1 MMGHDL
7 LAAEDFQL
15 CVPFDFACATNNAAA
30 IIGGVGRAA
39 SNTVLKSWADGVFE
53 TLTDTLVRI
62 GTFWVEVDT
71 PDLRGGSSEAVFVQ
85 SHLYVFVIAAVMVS
99 VIAAG
104 IQLATG
110 RSGRPLRDLMSA
122 VLTYMTVAV
131 AGIGIVHYLI
141 QAADAF
147 SQWILDEATGG
158 DGTQFA
164 FSLFQGGLLA
174 GQYTGT
180 LGPILIIILGL
191 FGIIANVVQIGMMM
205 LRSAFLVIL
214 VGILPISAACT
225 NTTWGRS
232 WFTKNVTWL
241 VAFVLYK
248 PAASIV
254 YAVAIKLTSRAGFAD
269 QWSSDD
275 VSTFIMGILLL
286 VAAVLV
292 LPALIGFVVPASA
305 AMSQGGPGVGDTAVM
320 GAMATGS
327 IMSMHSSHSASTHS
341 GGDGAHL
348 PDSRTSG
355 AQASAP
361 SEPPPVSSTHGGAGT
376 ASPAAPSAG
385 ASTGGAA
392 TSAVSA
398 SPGTAGAGAASH
410 GAAAGATVATGGVA
424 AAVIAGAQVASE
436 VTKTASDAAT
446 GAAGVAKE

>member
-1 MMGHDL
+1 MMGSDL
-7 LAAEDFQL
+7 LAAEDLQL
-15 CVPFDFACATNNAAA
+15 CFPFDFACATNNAAV
-30 IIGGVGRAA
+30 IIGGVGKAA

-62 GTFWVEVDT
+62 GTFWVGVET
-71 PDLRGGSSEAVFVQ
+71 PDLKGPSSEAVFVQ
-85 SHLYVFVIAAVMVS
+85 SHLHVFVIAAVMIS

-110 RSGRPLRDLMSA
+110 RSGRPVRDLVASL
-122 VLTYMTVAV
+122 LTYMTVAV
-131 AGIGIVHYLI
+131 AGIAIVNYMI

-158 DGTQFA
+158 EPGQFA
-164 FSLFQGGLLA
+164 FSLFQGGLVA

-191 FGIIANVVQIGMMM
+191 FGILANVVQIGMMM

-241 VAFVLYK
+241 VAFLLYK

-254 YAVAIKLTSRAGFAD
+254 YAVAIKLTSRSGFAD
-269 QWSSDD
+269 QWSNDD
-275 VSTFIMGILLL
+275 ITTFIMGILLL
-286 VAAVLV
+286 VSAVLV
-292 LPALIGFVVPASA
+292 LPALVGFVVPASA

-327 IMSMHSSHSASTHS
+327 VMSMHSSHSSSAHM
-341 GGDGAHL
+341 GGGGAA
-348 PDSRTSG
+348 P
-355 AQASAP
+355 AP
-361 SEPPPVSSTHGGAGT
+361 SSARGSDSS
-376 ASPAAPSAG
+376 ASPASPQTPSPADAGSGASASSSAG
-385 ASTGGAA
+385 THAAGATG
-392 TSAVSA
+392 TN
-398 SPGTAGAGAASH
+398 TAGAGATSS

-424 AAVIAGAQVASE
+424 AALIAGAQVGSE
-436 VTKTASDAAT
+436 VTKTASEAAT
-446 GAAGVAKE
+446 GAAGGTQA

>member
-7 LAAEDFQL
+7 LAAEDLQL

-275 VSTFIMGILLL
+275 VTTFIMGILLL

-327 IMSMHSSHSASTHS
+327 IMSMHSSHTASVHS
-341 GGDGAHL
+341 GGAGASS
-348 PDSRTSG
+348 PSPAGGGG
-355 AQASAP
+355 AAGSSSSTPAPASSPAP
-361 SEPPPVSSTHGGAGT
+361 THGGG
-376 ASPAAPSAG
+376 ASASSGASAG
-385 ASTGGAA
+385 APASAGGGAA
-392 TSAVSA
+392 
-398 SPGTAGAGAASH
+398 GGAAS
-410 GAAAGATVATGGVA
+410 GGAAAAGATVATGGVA